1 MLLSWMVILVID
13 CIGNWWFRFVKCKY
27 VVLRGIENIV
37 YDLKLV
43 DIWEKKRKFYL
54 NYRGKC
60 LFYIFGIFYVLYW

>member
-1 MLLSWMVILVID
+1 MVILVID

-43 DIWEKKRKFYL
+43 DIWEKKEYF
-54 NYRGKC
+54 
-60 LFYIFGIFYVLYW
+60 I